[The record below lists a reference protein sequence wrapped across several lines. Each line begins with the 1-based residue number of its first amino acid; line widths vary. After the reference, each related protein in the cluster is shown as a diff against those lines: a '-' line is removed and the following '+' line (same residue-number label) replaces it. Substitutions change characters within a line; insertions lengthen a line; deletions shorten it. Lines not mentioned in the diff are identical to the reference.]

1 LFKECLDARPAL
13 SDVLTPATLP
23 ALLSRPMRSCALV
36 ASLLLLPGAVFA
48 QSPIE
53 IVGRTGATRVP
64 DDAGVEAAS
73 GPRDCPTES
82 WTFEVTLPNA
92 TISAPSVWA
101 AARTSCSEGERLQP
115 GATCLELCGTS
126 RNVCTGSL
134 AAGTNRYRFTIPTRW
149 LVDPVNGQCVAS
161 SGRRAVFLVI
171 DNVVVALS
179 PRRVRYDLL
188 PPAPPREVDL
198 TNFEDRVEVRWSYG
212 STGTA
217 ATDAGTAATDV
228 VDASADVVDAGA
240 VDAGPSTA
248 NGGEETL
255 ARFYVLC
262 DPPTSQDPVAMD
274 AGTCGTG
281 ALSALDL
288 TRDDLLARHRCADDT
303 GATVRA
309 ANLARVRLGASYQ
322 VAVVAEDL
330 AGNRSRVSL
339 AARCGSANPVT
350 DFWETYRGAG
360 GVAEPGMCAA
370 RPAGA
375 RAAGGWA
382 LGLVVALAA
391 WRRRRR

>member
-1 LFKECLDARPAL
+1 
-13 SDVLTPATLP
+13 
-23 ALLSRPMRSCALV
+23 V
-36 ASLLLLPGAVFA
+36 ASG
-48 QSPIE
+48 
-53 IVGRTGATRVP
+53 
-64 DDAGVEAAS
+64 
-73 GPRDCPTES
+73 
-82 WTFEVTLPNA
+82 
-92 TISAPSVWA
+92 
-101 AARTSCSEGERLQP
+101 
-115 GATCLELCGTS
+115 
-126 RNVCTGSL
+126 
-134 AAGTNRYRFTIPTRW
+134 
-149 LVDPVNGQCVAS
+149 
-161 SGRRAVFLVI
+161 GRRAVFLII
-171 DNVVVALS
+171 DGEVVALS

-217 ATDAGTAATDV
+217 ATDAGATTDV
-228 VDASADVVDAGA
+228 VDAGSDVVDAGP

-248 NGGEETL
+248 TGGEETVS
-255 ARFYVLC
+255 RFYVLC
-262 DPPTSQDPVAMD
+262 DPPTTQDPVAMD

-288 TRDDLLARHRCADDT
+288 TRDDLLARHRCADET

-309 ANLARVRLGASYQ
+309 TNLARVRLGASYQ

-330 AGNRSRVSL
+330 AGNRSRVAL

-370 RPAGA
+370 RPTGA

-382 LGLVVALAA
+382 LGLAVALAA
-391 WRRRRR
+391 WRRRRG

>member
-1 LFKECLDARPAL
+1 
-13 SDVLTPATLP
+13 
-23 ALLSRPMRSCALV
+23 MRSRALV
-36 ASLLLLPGAVFA
+36 ASLLLLAPRVALA

-53 IVGRTGATRVP
+53 IVGRSGATRVP

-73 GPRDCPTES
+73 GPRECPTES
-82 WTFEVTLPNA
+82 WTFEVTLPSA
-92 TISAPSVWA
+92 TLNAPSVWA
-101 AARTSCSEGERLQP
+101 AAGFSCSLGERSQP
-115 GATCLELCGTS
+115 NATCFELCGAS

-134 AAGTNRYRFTIPTRW
+134 AAGTNRYRFTVPTRW
-149 LVDPVNGQCVAS
+149 LVDPANGQCVATG
-161 SGRRAVFLVI
+161 GRRAVFLVI
-171 DNVVVALS
+171 DGEVVALS

-217 ATDAGTAATDV
+217 ATDAGTTTDV
-228 VDASADVVDAGA
+228 VDASADVVDAGGDV

-255 ARFYVLC
+255 SRFYVLC
-262 DPPTSQDPVAMD
+262 DPPTSQAPVAMD

-288 TRDDLLARHRCADDT
+288 TRDDLLMQHRCADET

-309 ANLARVRLGASYQ
+309 TNLARVRLGASYQ

-330 AGNRSRVSL
+330 AGNRSRVAL

-375 RAAGGWA
+375 RAAGWWA
-382 LGLVVALAA
+382 LPMLGVALAA
-391 WRRRRR
+391 WRRRRSRA

>member
-1 LFKECLDARPAL
+1 
-13 SDVLTPATLP
+13 
-23 ALLSRPMRSCALV
+23 MRSRALV
-36 ASLLLLPGAVFA
+36 ASLLLLAPRVARA

-53 IVGRTGATRVP
+53 IVGRAGATRVP

-73 GPRDCPTES
+73 GPRECPTES

-92 TISAPSVWA
+92 TISAPTVWA
-101 AARTSCSEGERLQP
+101 AAAVSCAPGERMQP
-115 GATCLELCGTS
+115 NATCRELCGAS

-134 AAGTNRYRFTIPTRW
+134 AAGTNRYRFSIPTRW
-149 LVDPVNGQCVAS
+149 LVDPANGQCVAA

-171 DNVVVALS
+171 DGEVVALT

-212 STGTA
+212 TTGTA
-217 ATDAGTAATDV
+217 ATDAGTASTDV
-228 VDASADVVDAGA
+228 VDAGSDVVDAA
-240 VDAGPSTA
+240 VVDAGPSTSTS

-255 ARFYVLC
+255 SRFYVLC
-262 DPPTSQDPVAMD
+262 DPPTTQNPVAMD
-274 AGTCGTG
+274 GGTCGTG

-288 TRDDLLARHRCADDT
+288 TRDDLLMQHRCADDT
-303 GATVRA
+303 GPTARAT
-309 ANLARVRLGASYQ
+309 NLARVRLGASYQ

-330 AGNRSRVSL
+330 AGNRSRVAL

-360 GVAEPGMCAA
+360 GAAEPGMCAA

-375 RAAGGWA
+375 RSAGWGA
-382 LGLVVALAA
+382 LPLLGVALAA